1 VNEDLLQGFVL
12 ALVGMGVVFLAL
24 VLLGVLMALLS
35 RPLPSLGRRPRQ
47 PQAVDGEVKGDGLEA
62 EVRTLVVITAAVAA
76 VMGPWARVRRIQM
89 VQPALPSAWAA
100 HGRAA
105 VQASH
110 RLRKASK

>member
-1 VNEDLLQGFVL
+1 LQGFVL

-47 PQAVDGEVKGDGLEA
+47 PQAVDGEVKGDLEA